1 MDISSIL
8 GACIDH
14 ALATGLFSTVNLHE
28 PKSKNPALGPQLT
41 AAMWVQDIAP
51 VPGASGLAATSGRL
65 ELTLRIYTSML
76 AEPQDSIDPNV
87 LGAVDVML
95 TAYSGD
101 FELGGN
107 VRNVDL
113 LGAHGKALSAKAGY
127 LNQGG
132 KLFRVMDICLPLI
145 LNDLWL
151 QEA

>member
-1 MDISSIL
+1 MDITSIL

-14 ALATGLFSTVNLHE
+14 ALTTGLFSSVSGHE
-28 PKSKNPALGPQLT
+28 PKGKNQTLGPELT

-51 VPGASGLAATSGRL
+51 VPKASGLNATSGRL

-87 LGAVDVML
+87 LGAVDIMM
-95 TAYSGD
+95 TAYSAD

-107 VRNVDL
+107 VKHIDL
-113 LGAHGKALSAKAGY
+113 LGEHGRALSAKAGY

-132 KLFRVMDICLPLI
+132 RLFRVMDVCLPLI
-145 LNDLWL
+145 LNDLWA
-151 QEA
+151 QNA